1 MNACAASEIGISP
14 SISNDA
20 IFGISTKAA
29 PKYIPLV
36 KIFLRSYPAKAPITI
51 PNTVPIKIGSPNTP
65 NFFCNFSILMSI
77 LFTPGIL
84 SITQLITIANGT

>member
-20 IFGISTKAA
+20 IFGISTNAA
-29 PKYIPLV
+29 PKYTPLV
-36 KIFLRSYPAKAPITI
+36 KMFLRLYPARAPITI

-65 NFFCNFSILMSI
+65 NFFCNF
-77 LFTPGIL
+77 
-84 SITQLITIANGT
+84 QC